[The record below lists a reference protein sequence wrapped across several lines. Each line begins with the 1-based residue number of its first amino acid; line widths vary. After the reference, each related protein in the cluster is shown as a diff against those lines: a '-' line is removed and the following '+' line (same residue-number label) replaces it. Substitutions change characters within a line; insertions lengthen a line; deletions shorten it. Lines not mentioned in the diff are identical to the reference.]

1 MAAQDGTLCITEKW
15 IRDRLNLQIDSLG
28 AEIWFYM
35 SSIRVINLGMGLGGW
50 VALTCTVA
58 LTLSMLV

>member
-28 AEIWFYM
+28 AENWLYM
-35 SSIRVINLGMGLGGW
+35 SSIRVTNLGMALGGW
-50 VALTCTVA
+50 VALR
-58 LTLSMLV
+58 